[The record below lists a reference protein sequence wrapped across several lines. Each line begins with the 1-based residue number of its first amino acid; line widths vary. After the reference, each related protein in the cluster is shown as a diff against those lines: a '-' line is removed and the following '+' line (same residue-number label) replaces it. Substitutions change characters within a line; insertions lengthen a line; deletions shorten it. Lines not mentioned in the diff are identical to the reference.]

1 MNLHFVFPPQNL
13 HLTQFFLRTLCLI
26 FIPPD
31 VRRTRF
37 FLFVRSCIPPL
48 QKCACPS
55 LNAFQHTQ
63 LIQPLTSLY
72 LPIYAYNRLL
82 PPCVAKEKIGTLL
95 LASEIPVPIP
105 PSRTVKP
112 SLAYAEKSTEK
123 FTVALLLLAPSP
135 SVSSPFPPESPRL
148 FLLHS
153 APNHSDGGLSSSSS
167 SIAYI

>member
-13 HLTQFFLRTLCLI
+13 HLTQFFLRALCLI
-26 FIPPD
+26 FIPSPPD

-95 LASEIPVPIP
+95 LASETGSYSAESYCKAKFGIRRKIHRKVH
-105 PSRTVKP
+105 RGLVTVSAFSECLFP
-112 SLAYAEKSTEK
+112 LSPRI
-123 FTVALLLLAPSP
+123 PSP
-135 SVSSPFPPESPRL
+135 LPATLCP
-148 FLLHS
+148 
-153 APNHSDGGLSSSSS
+153 
-167 SIAYI
+167 